1 MHGNIWDICIW
12 DHQGKQEGVSHR
24 MKNSNLECRDAKQV
38 QHENMVIT
46 DWNDNKPLSM
56 YMYILDHF
64 FSQCFQQYN
73 C

>member
-1 MHGNIWDICIW
+1 MGYMHLGPSRQTGRDVPPN
-12 DHQGKQEGVSHR
+12 E
-24 MKNSNLECRDAKQV
+24 NSNLECRDAKQV

-64 FSQCFQQYN
+64 FSQCFQRFN